1 MDLNYWINTEKYSTA
16 ALIWN
21 GVGCLFWVI
30 TYAAL
35 VKEIIKRKFVEMP
48 FFIAAGN
55 IAWEFV
61 WSFLYHP
68 DTGKLYAL
76 SYQGAFVLDVFI
88 YYHVFKY
95 GAKQI
100 EIPLMKKHFKTIA
113 AALLIVWLPLNYFFV
128 AQGFDTSIGAN
139 SGYILNL
146 MISFLYP
153 LLLLRSNPGNFSQTV
168 AWCKWIGTGCITVS
182 MFLIYP
188 DNYFV
193 QVLGVCC
200 FILDLIYSIL
210 HWKLVR
216 GTVGETKLYD
226 GMQPQK
232 V

>member
-16 ALIWN
+16 ALVWN
-21 GVGCLFWVI
+21 GIGCLFWVV

-55 IAWEFV
+55 IAWEFI
-61 WSFLYHP
+61 WSFFYHP
-68 DTGKLYAL
+68 DTGRLYSL
-76 SYQGAFVLDVFI
+76 SYQGAFLLDIFI

-100 EIPLMKKHFKTIA
+100 AIPLINRYFKLIA
-113 AALLIVWLPLNYFFV
+113 LALLIMWLPLNYFFV
-128 AQGFDTSIGAN
+128 EQGFDTPIGAN

-146 MISFLYP
+146 MISLLYP
-153 LLLLRSNPGNFSQTV
+153 LLLLRNDPTNFSQVV

-188 DNYFV
+188 DNYLV
-193 QVLGVCC
+193 QLLGVFC
-200 FILDLIYSIL
+200 FVLDLIYAVL
-210 HWKLVR
+210 HWKLLNKNALEISESSI
-216 GTVGETKLYD
+216 TLTT
-226 GMQPQK
+226 PN
-232 V
+232 